1 MEIEQLLNNT
11 LEKGKSLLENTIE
24 DFIEMLQKR
33 LQTYE
38 LKDNLQ
44 KQYSEILKNDETI
57 EYNVF
62 SKVAGKD
69 YTILSFQNEC
79 ENIIKIPNLLLPKE
93 INSRTVLNYKNGEFQ
108 INQEKT
114 EINNKEWEKNQETEE
129 ILKEGR
135 IYFVDNHRND
145 YTQVIAV
152 DNGKTYEFNFM
163 QPYIGRRLKIDVN
176 EGEYIIAKD
185 GKFKKFEENVKIQ
198 NNRVEEKIQDR
209 IEQIKKEKL
218 NREKNLKEGTEF
230 VVKEKISDSKFIIE
244 SKKDNIET
252 YVGLYTNTRQLEDFQ
267 VEGLDDIYCYKTNS
281 ATIKDLNEGD
291 NLVTI
296 NGKIIKEGTENLLE
310 DKEIEANQYKGER
323 GKIYIVNEVQEDKI
337 RISNINKNQYLTV
350 KREEG
355 INLDVGDF
363 IKTKDIGYER
373 YDGAVKIEDKRV
385 KENLENLYNF
395 IL

>member
-24 DFIEMLQKR
+24 DFIKMLQKR

-44 KQYSEILKNDETI
+44 KQYSEILKKDETI

-62 SKVAGKD
+62 SKVSGKD
-69 YTILSFQNEC
+69 YTILSFQNES

-93 INSRTVLNYKNGEFQ
+93 INSRTVLNYKNGEFEV
-108 INQEKT
+108 NQEKT
-114 EINNKEWEKNQETEE
+114 ELNNKEWEKNQEKEE

-152 DNGKTYEFNFM
+152 DNGKTYKFNFIE
-163 QPYIGRRLKIDVN
+163 PYIGHRLKIDVN
-176 EGEYIIAKD
+176 EGEYVIAKD
-185 GKFKKFEENVKIQ
+185 GKFEKFEENVKIQ
-198 NNRVEEKIQDR
+198 NNSVEEKIKNR
-209 IEQIKKEKL
+209 MEEIKNDKL
-218 NREKNLKEGTEF
+218 IRQKNLEEGTEF

-244 SKKDNIET
+244 SKEDKIET
-252 YVGLYTNTRQLEDFQ
+252 YVGLYTDTRQLEDFQ
-267 VEGLDDIYCYKTNS
+267 IEGVEDIYCYKTNS
-281 ATIKDLNEGD
+281 TTLNDLNVGD
-291 NLVTI
+291 KLITT
-296 NGKIIKEGTENLLE
+296 NGEIIKEGTENLLE
-310 DKEIEANQYKGER
+310 DKKLEANRYKGEC
-323 GKIYIVNEVQEDKI
+323 GEICIVTEIQEDKI

-373 YDGAVKIEDKRV
+373 YDGAVNIEDKRV
-385 KENLENLYNF
+385 KEKLENLYNF